1 MLKKAYLEITNVCNL
16 RCDFCP
22 GTRRKA
28 AFLTPEDF
36 STLACRLRPHT
47 EYLYLH
53 LMGEPLL
60 HPQLPRLLDIAGGL
74 NFRICITTNGTL
86 LEKTAPVL
94 LEADRL
100 HKISIS
106 LHSQEGNGIFD
117 AAYLEQVWRFCAA
130 ASAKG
135 IICALRLWNLG
146 GGEAKN
152 DDILAFLAEKVGQDP
167 LECPHP
173 RPGSY
178 KLGERLYLEQAERFE
193 WPDLSADPTGT
204 TFCQGLRDQVGVLVD
219 GTVVPCCLDHEGD
232 IPLGNLLEQELE
244 EILSSPRA
252 KAIYDGFSRR
262 QPPEE
267 LCRRCGYASR
277 FG

>member
-1 MLKKAYLEITNVCNL
+1 MSIIGFTEFFAIHKSVAGTTYQYFPSAAIEMVGYLSMTLIASFLLRMWEKKM
-16 RCDFCP
+16 D
-22 GTRRKA
+22 G
-28 AFLTPEDF
+28 
-36 STLACRLRPHT
+36 
-47 EYLYLH
+47 
-53 LMGEPLL
+53 
-60 HPQLPRLLDIAGGL
+60 
-74 NFRICITTNGTL
+74 
-86 LEKTAPVL
+86 
-94 LEADRL
+94 
-100 HKISIS
+100 
-106 LHSQEGNGIFD
+106 
-117 AAYLEQVWRFCAA
+117 
-130 ASAKG
+130 
-135 IICALRLWNLG
+135 
-146 GGEAKN
+146 
-152 DDILAFLAEKVGQDP
+152 
-167 LECPHP
+167 
-173 RPGSY
+173 PGSY

-277 FG
+277 F